1 MPVFLRIMTKEDVI
15 LLTAGALGV
24 VGAVWWFN
32 RIGAAT
38 VAKSVGAGAV
48 DIVGGAI
55 TGAAEGAADTGV
67 GEAINESMVNPLVR
81 AVTGEPDA
89 TLGGKVWDWL
99 HPEDADALKYGM
111 GLDGKPLRRSVGATA
126 TW

>member
-1 MPVFLRIMTKEDVI
+1 MTKEDVI

-24 VGAVWWFN
+24 VGAVWLFN
-32 RIGAAT
+32 RIGAGA
-38 VAKSVGAGAV
+38 VAKSVGK
-48 DIVGGAI
+48 
-55 TGAAEGAADTGV
+55 GAADVVGNVFTGV
-67 GEAINESMVNPLVR
+67 GEAINEGVVNPLVR

>member
-1 MPVFLRIMTKEDVI
+1 MTKEDVI

-48 DIVGGAI
+48 DIVGGAL
-55 TGAAEGAADTGV
+55 TGV